1 MGVKKLNYHIN
12 PASWYSVFAVPCE
25 LVDKHLKLAGAVQLK
40 VLLWALRHNDQPI
53 NDEAIAT
60 ALHIQRADVSDAMLY
75 WQECGLL
82 IEQNEDE
89 YIPTAPTS
97 HLTAAPAESPAVP
110 AAAPPAAPKPP
121 VKLLSRPQKAD
132 NAFVA
137 RRMLESDEIRFLMEE
152 AQQILG
158 RLINNGESATLL
170 MLHDDYG
177 LPVDVIIMLIQYAVG
192 IGKGNLRY
200 IEKVAINWAD
210 EEIFTHEQA
219 EAKLRLLDERQQAW
233 HTVEQALSIER
244 RSPTQREIEYANRW
258 VTEWKFPAELLHEAY
273 ERCVDQTGKVNL
285 RYINKILENWQQK
298 GVRSLEQARQ
308 EQTEKAAQQPQK
320 QVTYD
325 IDSFEKSGVF
335 DDLTWR

>member
-1 MGVKKLNYHIN
+1 MNNVYTFTMGVKKLNYHIN

-110 AAAPPAAPKPP
+110 AAAPPKPP

-200 IEKVAINWAD
+200 IEKVALAWAD
-210 EEIFTHEQA
+210 KGI
-219 EAKLRLLDERQQAW
+219 
-233 HTVEQALSIER
+233 
-244 RSPTQREIEYANRW
+244 
-258 VTEWKFPAELLHEAY
+258 
-273 ERCVDQTGKVNL
+273 QTGPTRKFLHTSRLKRNCACWTSVS
-285 RYINKILENWQQK
+285 RPGILWSRRFLLK
-298 GVRSLEQARQ
+298 GVRLHKGKLNMRTA
-308 EQTEKAAQQPQK
+308 
-320 QVTYD
+320 
-325 IDSFEKSGVF
+325 G
-335 DDLTWR
+335 

>member
-1 MGVKKLNYHIN
+1 
-12 PASWYSVFAVPCE
+12 
-25 LVDKHLKLAGAVQLK
+25 
-40 VLLWALRHNDQPI
+40 
-53 NDEAIAT
+53 
-60 ALHIQRADVSDAMLY
+60 MLY

-97 HLTAAPAESPAVP
+97 HLTAAQAESPAVP
-110 AAAPPAAPKPP
+110 AAVPPAAPKPP

-244 RSPTQREIEYANRW
+244 RSPTRTA
-258 VTEWKFPAELLHEAY
+258 
-273 ERCVDQTGKVNL
+273 G
-285 RYINKILENWQQK
+285 
-298 GVRSLEQARQ
+298 
-308 EQTEKAAQQPQK
+308 
-320 QVTYD
+320 
-325 IDSFEKSGVF
+325 
-335 DDLTWR
+335 

>member
-1 MGVKKLNYHIN
+1 
-12 PASWYSVFAVPCE
+12 
-25 LVDKHLKLAGAVQLK
+25 
-40 VLLWALRHNDQPI
+40 
-53 NDEAIAT
+53 
-60 ALHIQRADVSDAMLY
+60 MLY

-137 RRMLESDEIRFLMEE
+137 RRMLESDEICFLMEE